1 MTPREDEPYARPT
14 AQPASARRPMS
25 RRVKWIGAVIAVL
38 LLVGLGDLTWFL
50 TIRPLT
56 APAIFGGTAAGP
68 AGAGAPGAVSP
79 GGGGSGSGSGGRG
92 GSTVGVATAEKTSLP
107 VTLEALGTVTPLSV
121 VKVRPQVAGTLEKL
135 LFTEGQMVRKG
146 DLMALI
152 DARPYELALQQAR
165 GQSQRDAAQLESAK
179 VTLQRFRTLL
189 GQDSIARQE
198 VDSQAALVKQLEGSA
213 MVNQAAVGTAQ
224 LNLAYARV
232 TAPISGRVGLR
243 TVDVGNAV
251 SPSDAIGLAVI
262 TQVTPID
269 VVFAVPQDRISDVLK
284 TTGASKQ
291 VTAFDRARTAVL
303 ATGTFASL
311 DNQVDTTTGTV
322 KAKARFDNADAALFA
337 NQFVNVQLQIKSV
350 DNAVVVPVTALRL
363 GGQGDYVY
371 VLNAAERTVAL
382 RPVIRGQ
389 ASGDKIVIA
398 SGLKAGEQVIT
409 EGADRLKDGSRVS
422 LAGDAPRGG
431 ARRADATAPPS
442 AGRAASDSGGAGGV
456 GSGGA
461 GPPVAPT
468 EKPVPD
474 KPTSNNSAAAKA
486 AAPSAP
492 NPAAAVTPPNTT
504 AIRAAPPVAAA
515 PAAKPIALP
524 TPEQRQRML
533 EQVKDDPVALE
544 RRKRFFENLDKGEP
558 EALDR
563 WKSIVQRRQGNSQG
577 NNQGSSQGNNQGG
590 ERPPQ

>member
-1 MTPREDEPYARPT
+1 MTPREEEPYPGPT
-14 AQPASARRPMS
+14 AQPAPARQPMS
-25 RRVKWIGAVIAVL
+25 RRAKWIGAVIGVL
-38 LLVGLGDLTWFL
+38 LLVGLGALTWFL
-50 TIRPLT
+50 TSRPL
-56 APAIFGGTAAGP
+56 AVPAIFGGSTSGP
-68 AGAGAPGAVSP
+68 AGAGGPGA
-79 GGGGSGSGSGGRG
+79 GGSGSGGPGAGGGGGRG
-92 GSTVGVATAEKTSLP
+92 GSTVGVATAEKASLP

-121 VKVRPQVAGTLEKL
+121 VKVRPQVPGTLEKL

-152 DARPYELALQQAR
+152 DPRPYELALQQAR

-251 SPSDAIGLAVI
+251 SPNDVNGLAVI

-284 TTGASKQ
+284 TTGAAKQ
-291 VTAFDRARTAVL
+291 VTAFDRARTGVL

-337 NQFVNVQLQIKSV
+337 NQFVNVQLQIKSI

-371 VLNAAERTVAL
+371 VLNPAERTVEL

-389 ASGDKIVIA
+389 ASGEKIVIA

-409 EGADRLKDGSRVS
+409 EGADRLKDGSRVT

-431 ARRADATAPPS
+431 ARRPDANAPSS
-442 AGRAASDSGGAGGV
+442 ASKAASDPGAAGV
-456 GSGGA
+456 AGA
-461 GPPVAPT
+461 AGLASPDKASPDKSAT
-468 EKPVPD
+468 EKPA
-474 KPTSNNSAAAKA
+474 SNNSAAAKGAAPSDANPAA
-486 AAPSAP
+486 AAPSSNA
-492 NPAAAVTPPNTT
+492 T
-504 AIRAAPPVAAA
+504 AINAAPPVAAA
-515 PAAKPIALP
+515 LAAKSIALP

-533 EQVKDDPVALE
+533 EQVKDDPVAIE

-563 WKSIVQRRQGNSQG
+563 WKAIVQRRQAGG
-577 NNQGSSQGNNQGG
+577 QGG
-590 ERPPQ
+590 GPQQ